1 MLGSKLLNLIAEGL
15 GLEQGY
21 FDKGLCEEGNL
32 SVNHYPACP
41 DPTLT
46 LGAGEHFDP
55 GLMTIL
61 HRDDVEGLQVLYDG
75 NWGLIEPV
83 PNAFVIIVGSLLQV
97 VSNGKLKSAKH
108 KVVINAMRDRTTLG
122 FFNEPTKECI
132 VGPAKALVTSE
143 NPPIYE
149 PVQFRD
155 LLKAVVAAFSS
166 EKN

>member
-1 MLGSKLLNLIAEGL
+1 MISEGL

-46 LGAGEHFDP
+46 WGAGEHNDP

-61 HRDDVEGLQVLYDG
+61 HQDQVEGLQFFNNDG
-75 NWGLIEPV
+75 NWTLIEPN
-83 PNAFVIIVGSLLQV
+83 PNAFVVIVGSLLQV

-108 KVVINAMRDRTTLG
+108 RVVTNATKDRTTLG
-122 FFNEPTKECI
+122 FFNEPKKDRT
-132 VGPAKALVTSE
+132 VGPAKALLSSG
-143 NPPIYE
+143 NPPICE
-149 PVQFRD
+149 PVQFGD
-155 LLKAVVAAFSS
+155 LIKAVVAAFTGVK
-166 EKN
+166 E